1 MATSLVGYRSF
12 FNSTVYTLIEKMEKM
27 EADPVFSLGREE
39 AHTAGTGDTVNWT
52 SEVLSTY
59 LPIVQPGGDIAE
71 EPVTEG
77 NQLARTYFSIKG
89 NMAVQYESYLHNKL
103 DLMLDKAEDLAEGA
117 MNTASL
123 CLCGQLL
130 TNADATTQT
139 IGSVVQTISCADT
152 LAPGSAAHTVPGRAG
167 ATFTTI
173 VTSNPALSD
182 TAVDTAMQILIA
194 NNVDQAGVNK
204 PVGGDF
210 VLVVAENSTMIKKAQ
225 QLTGSSLSPETA
237 NNAVNVYS
245 GGKMDFV
252 VLKHGAR
259 NAAGQ
264 YETTNTNQ
272 YHWLLSTKKSLKRNL
287 RYRWAAKPSIPNQGL
302 FPKYMEKNLDSRIY
316 MFARLVYGLPY
327 WAGMAWSFSTTR
339 PTTS

>member
-1 MATSLVGYRSF
+1 
-12 FNSTVYTLIEKMEKM
+12 
-27 EADPVFSLGREE
+27 
-39 AHTAGTGDTVNWT
+39 
-52 SEVLSTY
+52 
-59 LPIVQPGGDIAE
+59 
-71 EPVTEG
+71 
-77 NQLARTYFSIKG
+77 
-89 NMAVQYESYLHNKL
+89 
-103 DLMLDKAEDLAEGA
+103 

-316 MFARLVYGLPY
+316 MFARLVYGRHVQRHEMLLAHAVRQWVAVLDAPPFVDVDRPVGELNSQGLRAGQRVGTQQGIDVVLDEVPLPLLG
-327 WAGMAWSFSTTR
+327 AQQLAPALGL
-339 PTTS
+339 PQH